1 MSDPCQGNACSQQ
14 IRRDI
19 ADNRN
24 RLNEIQAGMQALD
37 LAGLAEIMAKLNR
50 IDNKLGP
57 QIVGGISGFLQTFK
71 TGFDRFVKWSHLDRL
86 LNILTFI
93 TVLHNAFMLSNQL
106 GQTLFSAIS
115 NGLAAIGVRDD
126 EGNPI
131 DIGGLVSGTVE
142 DIIIQIVGA
151 ENYAEISA
159 DWKRA
164 NRIYQAASNILFSI
178 QSIMYSVLESL
189 EIIGSY
195 VAKIGNA
202 AKRFGTFAENCYAWM
217 NPNPNFTQN
226 RFFRFLDTTQEVIE
240 NIDEVAGEVLS
251 GQEMITEIG
260 TQTQQL
266 RQAIAGVDE
275 AGRPYPSGFDVPE
288 NIPTLTSEV
297 SNDEES
303 QSPPISP
310 EHERTPVVVSD

>member
-37 LAGLAEIMAKLNR
+37 LAGLAEIMNKLNR

-131 DIGGLVSGTVE
+131 DIGGLVSGSVE
-142 DIIIQIVGA
+142 NIIIQIVGA

-202 AKRFGTFAENCYAWM
+202 AKKFGVFAESCYTWM

-226 RFFRFLDTTQEVIE
+226 RFFNALNNAQEAVE
-240 NIDEVAGEVLS
+240 NVDNIAGEILNI
-251 GQEMITEIG
+251 E
-260 TQTQQL
+260 QTGLELFDQTAQL
-266 RQAIAGVDE
+266 RRAVAGVDVDGNPLE
-275 AGRPYPSGFDVPE
+275 GGLNPPE
-288 NIPTLTSEV
+288 NVPTLTAEV
-297 SNDEES
+297 SNDEVS
-303 QSPPISP
+303 QSPVITP
-310 EHERTPVVVSD
+310 ENERTPVMVSE

>member
-1 MSDPCQGNACSQQ
+1 MSDPCQGNACSQA

-24 RLNEIQAGMQALD
+24 RLDELQALMQAAD
-37 LAGLAEIMAKLNR
+37 LGGLADIMNKLNR

-57 QIVGGISGFLQTFK
+57 QVVGGISGFLQGFK
-71 TGFDRFVKWSHLDRL
+71 EGFDKFVKWSHLDRL

-115 NGLAAIGVRDD
+115 NGLAAIGVRDE
-126 EGNPI
+126 EGNPL
-131 DIGGLVSGTVE
+131 DIGGLISGSVE
-142 DIIIQIVGA
+142 DIIINIVGA
-151 ENYAEISA
+151 ENYAEMSA

-189 EIIGSY
+189 ELVGSY

-202 AKRFGTFAENCYAWM
+202 AKKFGVFAESCYQWM

-226 RFFRFLDTTQEVIE
+226 RFFNALNNAQEAVETVDQI
-240 NIDEVAGEVLS
+240 AGEVLNIEET
-251 GQEMITEIG
+251 GL
-260 TQTQQL
+260 QL
-266 RQAIAGVDE
+266 FDQSAQFEQAVFGVD
-275 AGRPYPSGFDVPE
+275 ASGEPLEGGYEPPV
-288 NIPTLTSEV
+288 NQPTLTTETANEEV
-297 SNDEES
+297 S
-303 QSPPISP
+303 QSPAISP
-310 EHERTPVVVSD
+310 ENERTPVTVSE